1 MRKTGHFQVHKSYTK
16 MCFPEC
22 DPAKH
27 LEMIK
32 HFEMKLDEFSGTLFG
47 SAVPYNEVRD
57 SNWVPSLNDWSLMN
71 HVLILH

>member
-1 MRKTGHFQVHKSYTK
+1 

-22 DPAKH
+22 DTSKH

-32 HFEMKLDEFSGTLFG
+32 HFEMKLDEFSRILFG
-47 SAVPYNEVRD
+47 SAISCFIPYSEVRD
-57 SNWVPSLNDWSLMN
+57 SSWVHLLDGWSLMN

>member
-1 MRKTGHFQVHKSYTK
+1 

-32 HFEMKLDEFSGTLFG
+32 HFEMKLDEFSRTLFG

-57 SNWVPSLNDWSLMN
+57 SNWVPSLND
-71 HVLILH
+71 